1 MLLGCRTTGGY
12 MTWKDFLNNT
22 DFFASDLSVT
32 AIAMTLLFS
41 FTLGLF
47 IFYIYRVSYKG
58 VMYSKTFNVTLI
70 AMSMI
75 TSSIILAITS
85 NIILSL
91 GMVGALS
98 IVRFRTAIKD
108 PIDIAYLF
116 WAIGMGIVSGAGL
129 WKLAL
134 ISSVVIGIILYV
146 FSKIS
151 DVRTPYLLVISYQTE
166 ETNDLVFKM
175 IESEAKRYRLKSK
188 VFNGEK
194 YELTVEIRERKK
206 TASIVNKIKG
216 INYVNSVALLG
227 YDGDFA
233 V

>member
-1 MLLGCRTTGGY
+1 
-12 MTWKDFLNNT
+12 
-22 DFFASDLSVT
+22 
-32 AIAMTLLFS
+32 
-41 FTLGLF
+41 
-47 IFYIYRVSYKG
+47 
-58 VMYSKTFNVTLI
+58 MYSKTFNVTLI
-70 AMSMI
+70 AISMI

-108 PIDIAYLF
+108 PIDVAYLF
-116 WAIGMGIVSGAGL
+116 WAISMGIVSGSGL
-129 WKLAL
+129 WMLGL
-134 ISSVVIGIILYV
+134 MSSVVIGIILFV

-151 DVRTPYLLVISYQTE
+151 DVKTPYLLVISYQTE
-166 ETNDLVFKM
+166 ETNDLIFKL
-175 IESEAKRYRLKSK
+175 IESKVKRYRLKSK
-188 VFNGEK
+188 VFNGEN

-206 TASIVNKIKG
+206 TASIVNEIGG
-216 INYVNSVALLG
+216 INNINSVALLG

>member
-1 MLLGCRTTGGY
+1 
-12 MTWKDFLNNT
+12 MTWDQILENLDFST
-22 DFFASDLSVT
+22 SELSVLS
-32 AIAMTLLFS
+32 IASTLLLAFALS
-41 FTLGLF
+41 LF
-47 IFYIYRVSYKG
+47 IFFVYRASYKG
-58 VMYSKTFNVTLI
+58 VMYSKTFNVTLV

-98 IVRFRTAIKD
+98 IIRFRAPIKD

-116 WAIGMGIVSGAGL
+116 WAVGTGIVCGAGL
-129 WKLAL
+129 WMLAV
-134 ISSVVIGIILYV
+134 ISCVVIGIILFV
-146 FSKIS
+146 FSRVS
-151 DVRTPYLLVISYQTE
+151 DVKTPYLLVVSYQTE
-166 ETNDLVFKM
+166 EANDQVFKL
-175 IESEAKRYRLKSK
+175 IESEVNRYHLKSK
-188 VFNGEK
+188 VFNGEN

-206 TASIVNKIKG
+206 TASLVNKIGG
-216 INYVNSVALLG
+216 ISNVNSVALLG

>member
-1 MLLGCRTTGGY
+1 
-12 MTWKDFLNNT
+12 MTWQDFLQNT
-22 DFFASDLSVT
+22 DFFSTDLSVT
-32 AIAMTLLFS
+32 TIAYTLLFS
-41 FTLGLF
+41 FALGLF
-47 IFYIYRVSYKG
+47 IFFIYRVSYKG

-75 TSSIILAITS
+75 TSSIIMAITS

-98 IVRFRTAIKD
+98 IVRFRTPIKD
-108 PIDIAYLF
+108 PIDIVFLF
-116 WAIGMGIVSGAGL
+116 WAIGIGIVSGAGL

-134 ISSVVIGIILYV
+134 MSSVVIGIILFV

-151 DVRTPYLLVISYQTE
+151 DVKTPYLLVISYQTE
-166 ETNDLVFKM
+166 ETNDLVFKL
-175 IESEAKRYRLKSK
+175 IESEAQRYRLKSK
-188 VFNGEK
+188 VFNGK
-194 YELTVEIRERKK
+194 NYELTVEIRERKK
-206 TASIVNKIKG
+206 TASLVNKIGG
-216 INYVNSVALLG
+216 ISNVNSVAMLG

>member
-1 MLLGCRTTGGY
+1 
-12 MTWKDFLNNT
+12 MTWEDFIHNT
-22 DFFASDLSVT
+22 DFFTSDLSVMS
-32 AIAMTLLFS
+32 IASTLLFS
-41 FTLGLF
+41 FVSGLF
-47 IFYIYRVSYKG
+47 IFFIYRVSYKG

-70 AMSMI
+70 AISMI

-108 PIDIAYLF
+108 PIDVAYLF
-116 WAIGMGIVSGAGL
+116 WAVCVGIVSGAGL
-129 WKLAL
+129 WMLGL
-134 ISSVVIGIILYV
+134 MSSVLIGIILFV

-151 DVRTPYLLVISYQTE
+151 DVKSPYLLVISYQTE
-166 ETNDLVFKM
+166 ETNDLVFKL
-175 IESEAKRYRLKSK
+175 IESEAKSYRLKSK
-188 VFNGEK
+188 VFNGEN

-206 TASIVNKIKG
+206 TASIVNKIG
-216 INYVNSVALLG
+216 GNSNVNSVALLG

>member
-1 MLLGCRTTGGY
+1 
-12 MTWKDFLNNT
+12 MTWQDFLQNT
-22 DFFASDLSVT
+22 DFFTADLSVT
-32 AIAMTLLFS
+32 SIAYTLLFS
-41 FTLGLF
+41 FALGLF
-47 IFYIYRVSYKG
+47 IFFIYRVSYKG
-58 VMYSKTFNVTLI
+58 VMYSKTFNVSLI

-75 TSSIILAITS
+75 TSSIILAISS

-134 ISSVVIGIILYV
+134 ISAVVIGVILFV

-151 DVRTPYLLVISYQTE
+151 DVKTPYLLVISYQTE
-166 ETNDLVFKM
+166 ETNDLVFQL
-175 IESEAKRYRLKSK
+175 IESEANRYRLKSK
-188 VFNGEK
+188 VFTGGN
-194 YELTVEIRERKK
+194 YELTVEIRERNK
-206 TASIVNKIKG
+206 TASLVNKIGG
-216 INYVNSVALLG
+216 INNVQSVALLG

>member
-1 MLLGCRTTGGY
+1 
-12 MTWKDFLNNT
+12 MTWQEFIQNT
-22 DFFASDLSVT
+22 DFYSADLSVT
-32 AIAMTLLFS
+32 SIAYTLLFS
-41 FTLGLF
+41 FALGLF
-47 IFYIYRVSYKG
+47 IFFIYRVSYKG

-75 TSSIILAITS
+75 TTSIILAITT

-98 IVRFRTAIKD
+98 IVRFRAAVKD
-108 PIDIAYLF
+108 PIDVAYLF
-116 WAIGMGIVSGAGL
+116 WAVGMGIVSGAGL
-129 WKLAL
+129 LKLAL
-134 ISSVVIGIILYV
+134 MSSAVIGIILFV

-151 DVRTPYLLVISYQTE
+151 DVKTPYLLVISYQTE
-166 ETNDLVFKM
+166 ETNDLVFKL
-175 IESEAKRYRLKSK
+175 IESEAKRYRFKSK
-188 VFNGEK
+188 AFNGEN

-206 TASIVNKIKG
+206 TASLVNKIGG
-216 INYVNSVALLG
+216 INNVNSVALLG

>member
-1 MLLGCRTTGGY
+1 

-98 IVRFRTAIKD
+98 IVRFRTAVKD

-134 ISSVVIGIILYV
+134 ISSVVIGIILFV

-151 DVRTPYLLVISYQTE
+151 DVKTPYLLVISYQTE
-166 ETNDLVFKM
+166 ETNDLVFKL

-188 VFNGEK
+188 VFNGTS

-206 TASIVNKIKG
+206 TAGIVNKIKG

>member
-1 MLLGCRTTGGY
+1 
-12 MTWKDFLNNT
+12 MTWQDFIQNT
-22 DFFASDLSVT
+22 DFFTTELSVT
-32 AIAMTLLFS
+32 SIAYTLLFS
-41 FTLGLF
+41 FALGLF
-47 IFYIYRVSYKG
+47 IFFIYRVSYKG

-70 AMSMI
+70 ALSMI
-75 TSSIILAITS
+75 TSSIILAISS

-108 PIDIAYLF
+108 PIDVAYLF
-116 WAIGMGIVSGAGL
+116 WAIGIGIISGAGL
-129 WKLAL
+129 WQLAL
-134 ISSVVIGIILYV
+134 MSSIVIGIILFV

-151 DVRTPYLLVISYQTE
+151 DVKSPYLLVISYRTE
-166 ETNDLVFKM
+166 ETNGLVFKL

-188 VFNGEK
+188 VYNGES

-206 TASIVNKIKG
+206 TASLVNKIGG
-216 INYVNSVALLG
+216 INNVNSVALLG

>member
-1 MLLGCRTTGGY
+1 
-12 MTWKDFLNNT
+12 MTWQDFLQNT
-22 DFFASDLSVT
+22 DFFTTELSVT
-32 AIAMTLLFS
+32 SIASTLLLS
-41 FTLGLF
+41 FALGLF
-47 IFYIYRVSYKG
+47 IFFVYRVSYKG

-75 TSSIILAITS
+75 TSSIILAITT

-108 PIDIAYLF
+108 PIDVAYLF

-129 WKLAL
+129 WQLAL
-134 ISSVVIGIILYV
+134 MSSVVIGIILFV

-151 DVRTPYLLVISYQTE
+151 DVKTPYLLVISYQTE
-166 ETNDLVFKM
+166 ETNDLVFKL

-188 VFNGEK
+188 VFNSEN

-206 TASIVNKIKG
+206 TASLVNKIGG
-216 INYVNSVALLG
+216 INHVNSVALLG